1 MKGDRKGFR
10 SANKTGSITHSLRYV
25 AGWGGILLFMAV
37 AGCAGSQKS
46 SYFTLYPMTWLTP
59 KYVSED
65 TGISIGIGPVSI
77 PEYLNRSQIV
87 SRPGRYEIE
96 ISDINL
102 WAESLDATIPKIVS
116 ENISKILSTDRVYIY
131 PWTQKAPD
139 YQVKIDIIQ
148 FDGSMPG
155 NVVIFSRWSL
165 LKDGEETDIINQQF
179 NTRKPIAGQ
188 GYEGMVSTMSLVL
201 YDLCYHI
208 GETINI
214 KFLETPPI
222 DTAAP
227 H

>member
-1 MKGDRKGFR
+1 MKGDRKGFKLTH
-10 SANKTGSITHSLRYV
+10 KTGSITHSLRYI
-25 AGWGGILLFMAV
+25 AGWGGILLLLGA

-65 TGISIGIGPVSI
+65 SGISIGIGPVSI
-77 PEYLNRSQIV
+77 SEYLNRSQIV
-87 SRPGRYEIE
+87 SRASRYEIE
-96 ISDINL
+96 ISDLNL
-102 WAESLDATIPKIVS
+102 WAERLDTTIPKIVS

-131 PWTQKAPD
+131 PWTQTAPD

-148 FDGSMPG
+148 FDGSIPG
-155 NVVIFSRWSL
+155 NVVLFSRWSL
-165 LKDGEETDIINQQF
+165 LKNGKETDIINQQY

-201 YDLCYHI
+201 YDLSHHI
-208 GETINI
+208 GETINAQFI
-214 KFLETPPI
+214 ETP
-222 DTAAP
+222 TMETVTP